1 MQAVVQHS
9 TTSSR
14 VGVALSILTL
24 TILAFAPLFTGR
36 AELRL
41 LSEVFAY
48 VALASLWNLLAGY
61 AGLMSVGQQAYVG
74 LGAYVTFWLSIVFGV
89 PPFLAALLSAVAAAI
104 VSLPV
109 AWLIFRLRGHYF
121 AIGTWVIAEVFRL
134 VAAQTSSLGGGS
146 GISLPVTVIQALAP
160 TRTMRELLFYFLSL
174 GVMTAVLL
182 AIILLLRSRH
192 GLALAAIRDNET
204 AARTSGVDVNKLK
217 LSIYI
222 GVAFGTA
229 LVGALIFL
237 QKLRISPETAFSVN
251 DWAAFIIFIVT
262 IGGIGRVE
270 GPIIGTIVFFL
281 LREFLADLG
290 TTYLIV
296 LGIMA
301 IAVMIIA
308 PQGLWG
314 FVANRF
320 GWQAFPLAR
329 HLTMRP

>member
-1 MQAVVQHS
+1 MADKISVAVI
-9 TTSSR
+9 
-14 VGVALSILTL
+14 G
-24 TILAFAPLFTGR
+24 
-36 AELRL
+36 
-41 LSEVFAY
+41 
-48 VALASLWNLLAGY
+48 
-61 AGLMSVGQQAYVG
+61 AGLMGHGIAQ
-74 LGAYVTFWLSIVFGV
+74 VF
-89 PPFLAALLSAVAAAI
+89 AVAGHPVTIYDPSAA
-104 VSLPV
+104 VLEKV
-109 AWLIFRLRGHYF
+109 VGR
-121 AIGTWVIAEVFRL
+121 IAANLEL
-134 VAAQTSSLGGGS
+134 LGEDMAAAQRVAPRATIKDAVKGASFIVEAAPEDLAIKQAVFAEIEADAAPDATLASNTS
-146 GISLPVTVIQALAP
+146 VIPITAIMGKLK
-160 TRTMRELLFYFLSL
+160 RRER
-174 GVMTAVLL
+174 AV
-182 AIILLLRSRH
+182 IILLLRSRH

-217 LSIYI
+217 LSIYN

-262 IGGIGRVE
+262 IGGIGCVE

-301 IAVMIIA
+301 IAVMIFA

-329 HLTMRP
+329 RLTMKS

>member
-1 MQAVVQHS
+1 MADKISVAVI
-9 TTSSR
+9 
-14 VGVALSILTL
+14 G
-24 TILAFAPLFTGR
+24 
-36 AELRL
+36 
-41 LSEVFAY
+41 
-48 VALASLWNLLAGY
+48 
-61 AGLMSVGQQAYVG
+61 AGLMGHGIAQ
-74 LGAYVTFWLSIVFGV
+74 VF
-89 PPFLAALLSAVAAAI
+89 AVAGHPVTIYDPSAA
-104 VSLPV
+104 VLEKV
-109 AWLIFRLRGHYF
+109 VGR
-121 AIGTWVIAEVFRL
+121 IAANLEL
-134 VAAQTSSLGGGS
+134 LGEDMAAAQRVAPRATIKDAVKGASFIVEAAPEDLAIKQAVFAEIEADAAPDATLASNSS
-146 GISLPVTVIQALAP
+146 VIPITAIMGKLK
-160 TRTMRELLFYFLSL
+160 RRER
-174 GVMTAVLL
+174 AV
-182 AIILLLRSRH
+182 IILLLRSRH

-204 AARTSGVDVNKLK
+204 AARTSGVDVNKRK

-251 DWAAFIIFIVT
+251 DWAAVIIFIVT

-301 IAVMIIA
+301 IAVMIFA

-329 HLTMRP
+329 RLTMKS

>member
-1 MQAVVQHS
+1 MADKISVAVI
-9 TTSSR
+9 
-14 VGVALSILTL
+14 G
-24 TILAFAPLFTGR
+24 
-36 AELRL
+36 
-41 LSEVFAY
+41 
-48 VALASLWNLLAGY
+48 
-61 AGLMSVGQQAYVG
+61 AGLMGHGIAQ
-74 LGAYVTFWLSIVFGV
+74 VF
-89 PPFLAALLSAVAAAI
+89 AVAGHPVTIYDPSAA
-104 VSLPV
+104 VLEKV
-109 AWLIFRLRGHYF
+109 VGR
-121 AIGTWVIAEVFRL
+121 IAANLEL
-134 VAAQTSSLGGGS
+134 LGEDMAAAQRVAPRATIKDAVKGASFIVEAAPEDLAIKQAIFAEIEADAAPDATLASNTS
-146 GISLPVTVIQALAP
+146 VIPITAIMGKLK
-160 TRTMRELLFYFLSL
+160 RRER
-174 GVMTAVLL
+174 AV
-182 AIILLLRSRH
+182 IILLLRSRH

-204 AARTSGVDVNKLK
+204 AARTSGVDVNKRK

-301 IAVMIIA
+301 IAVMIFA

-320 GWQAFPLAR
+320 GWQAFPQAR
-329 HLTMRP
+329 RLTMKS

>member
-1 MQAVVQHS
+1 MADKISVAVI
-9 TTSSR
+9 
-14 VGVALSILTL
+14 G
-24 TILAFAPLFTGR
+24 
-36 AELRL
+36 
-41 LSEVFAY
+41 
-48 VALASLWNLLAGY
+48 
-61 AGLMSVGQQAYVG
+61 AGLMGHGIAQ
-74 LGAYVTFWLSIVFGV
+74 VF
-89 PPFLAALLSAVAAAI
+89 AVAGHPVTIYDPSAA
-104 VSLPV
+104 VLEKV
-109 AWLIFRLRGHYF
+109 VGR
-121 AIGTWVIAEVFRL
+121 IAANLEL
-134 VAAQTSSLGGGS
+134 LGEDMAAAQRVAPRATIKDAVKGASFIVEAAPEDLAIKQAIFAEIEADAAPDATLASNTS
-146 GISLPVTVIQALAP
+146 VIPITAIMGKLK
-160 TRTMRELLFYFLSL
+160 RRER
-174 GVMTAVLL
+174 AV
-182 AIILLLRSRH
+182 IILLLRSRH

-204 AARTSGVDVNKLK
+204 AARTSGVDVNKRK

-251 DWAAFIIFIVT
+251 DWAAVIIFIVT

-301 IAVMIIA
+301 IAVMIFA

-329 HLTMRP
+329 RLTMKS

>member
-1 MQAVVQHS
+1 MADKISVAVI
-9 TTSSR
+9 
-14 VGVALSILTL
+14 G
-24 TILAFAPLFTGR
+24 
-36 AELRL
+36 
-41 LSEVFAY
+41 
-48 VALASLWNLLAGY
+48 
-61 AGLMSVGQQAYVG
+61 AGLMGHGIAQ
-74 LGAYVTFWLSIVFGV
+74 VF
-89 PPFLAALLSAVAAAI
+89 AVAGHPVTIYDPSAA
-104 VSLPV
+104 VLEKV
-109 AWLIFRLRGHYF
+109 VGR
-121 AIGTWVIAEVFRL
+121 IAANLEL
-134 VAAQTSSLGGGS
+134 LGEDMAAAQRVAPRATIKDAVKGASFIVEAAPEDLAIKQAIFAEIEADAAPDATLASNTS
-146 GISLPVTVIQALAP
+146 VIPITAIMGKLK
-160 TRTMRELLFYFLSL
+160 RRER
-174 GVMTAVLL
+174 AV
-182 AIILLLRSRH
+182 IILLLRSRH

-204 AARTSGVDVNKLK
+204 AARTSGVDVNKRK

-301 IAVMIIA
+301 IAVMIFA

-329 HLTMRP
+329 RLTMKS

>member
-1 MQAVVQHS
+1 MADKISVAVI
-9 TTSSR
+9 
-14 VGVALSILTL
+14 G
-24 TILAFAPLFTGR
+24 
-36 AELRL
+36 
-41 LSEVFAY
+41 
-48 VALASLWNLLAGY
+48 
-61 AGLMSVGQQAYVG
+61 AGLMGHGIAQ
-74 LGAYVTFWLSIVFGV
+74 VFGV
-89 PPFLAALLSAVAAAI
+89 AGHPVTIYDPSAAVLEKVVGRIAANLELLGEDMAAAQRVAPRATIKDAVKGASFI
-104 VSLPV
+104 VEAAPEDL
-109 AWLIFRLRGHYF
+109 AIKQAIFAEIEADAAPDATLASNTSVIPIT
-121 AIGTWVIAEVFRL
+121 AIMGKLKR
-134 VAAQTSSLGGGS
+134 
-146 GISLPVTVIQALAP
+146 
-160 TRTMRELLFYFLSL
+160 RER
-174 GVMTAVLL
+174 AV
-182 AIILLLRSRH
+182 IILLLRSRH

-204 AARTSGVDVNKLK
+204 AARTSGVDVNKRK

-251 DWAAFIIFIVT
+251 DWTAFIIFIVT
-262 IGGIGRVE
+262 IGGIGRLE

-301 IAVMIIA
+301 IAVMIFA

-329 HLTMRP
+329 RLTMKS

>member
-1 MQAVVQHS
+1 MADKISVAVI
-9 TTSSR
+9 
-14 VGVALSILTL
+14 G
-24 TILAFAPLFTGR
+24 
-36 AELRL
+36 
-41 LSEVFAY
+41 
-48 VALASLWNLLAGY
+48 
-61 AGLMSVGQQAYVG
+61 AGLMGHGIAQ
-74 LGAYVTFWLSIVFGV
+74 VF
-89 PPFLAALLSAVAAAI
+89 AVAGHPVTIYDPSAA
-104 VSLPV
+104 VLEKV
-109 AWLIFRLRGHYF
+109 VGR
-121 AIGTWVIAEVFRL
+121 IAANLEL
-134 VAAQTSSLGGGS
+134 LGEDMAAAQRVAPRATIKDAVKGASFIVEAAPEDLAIKQAVFAEIEADAAPDATLASNTS
-146 GISLPVTVIQALAP
+146 VIPITAIMGKLK
-160 TRTMRELLFYFLSL
+160 RRER
-174 GVMTAVLL
+174 AV
-182 AIILLLRSRH
+182 IILLLRSRH

-217 LSIYI
+217 LSIYN

-301 IAVMIIA
+301 IGVMIFA

-329 HLTMRP
+329 RLTMRS

>member
-1 MQAVVQHS
+1 VAGHPVTIYDPSAAVLEKVVGRIAANLELLGEDMAAAQRVAPRATIKDAVKGASFIVEAAPEDLAIKQAV
-9 TTSSR
+9 
-14 VGVALSILTL
+14 
-24 TILAFAPLFTGR
+24 FAEIEADAAPDAT
-36 AELRL
+36 
-41 LSEVFAY
+41 
-48 VALASLWNLLAGY
+48 LASNT
-61 AGLMSVGQQAYVG
+61 SVIPITAIMGK
-74 LGAYVTFWLSIVFGV
+74 LKRRER
-89 PPFLAALLSAVAAAI
+89 AV
-104 VSLPV
+104 
-109 AWLIFRLRGHYF
+109 
-121 AIGTWVIAEVFRL
+121 
-134 VAAQTSSLGGGS
+134 
-146 GISLPVTVIQALAP
+146 
-160 TRTMRELLFYFLSL
+160 
-174 GVMTAVLL
+174 
-182 AIILLLRSRH
+182 IILLLRSRH

-204 AARTSGVDVNKLK
+204 AARTSGVDVNKRK

-251 DWAAFIIFIVT
+251 DWAAVIIFIVT

-301 IAVMIIA
+301 IAVMIFA

-329 HLTMRP
+329 RLTMKS

>member
-1 MQAVVQHS
+1 MGHGIAQ
-9 TTSSR
+9 
-14 VGVALSILTL
+14 
-24 TILAFAPLFTGR
+24 
-36 AELRL
+36 
-41 LSEVFAY
+41 VFA
-48 VALASLWNLLAGY
+48 VAGHPVTIYDPSAAVLEKVVGRIAANLELLGEDMAAAQRMAPRATIKDAVKGASFIVEAAPEDLAIKQAIFAEIEADAAPDATLASNT
-61 AGLMSVGQQAYVG
+61 SVIPITAIMGK
-74 LGAYVTFWLSIVFGV
+74 LKRRER
-89 PPFLAALLSAVAAAI
+89 AV
-104 VSLPV
+104 
-109 AWLIFRLRGHYF
+109 
-121 AIGTWVIAEVFRL
+121 
-134 VAAQTSSLGGGS
+134 
-146 GISLPVTVIQALAP
+146 
-160 TRTMRELLFYFLSL
+160 
-174 GVMTAVLL
+174 
-182 AIILLLRSRH
+182 IILLLRSRH

-217 LSIYI
+217 LSIYN

-301 IAVMIIA
+301 IAVMIFA

-329 HLTMRP
+329 RLTMKS

>member
-1 MQAVVQHS
+1 MADKISVAVI
-9 TTSSR
+9 
-14 VGVALSILTL
+14 G
-24 TILAFAPLFTGR
+24 
-36 AELRL
+36 
-41 LSEVFAY
+41 
-48 VALASLWNLLAGY
+48 
-61 AGLMSVGQQAYVG
+61 AGLMGHGIAQ
-74 LGAYVTFWLSIVFGV
+74 VF
-89 PPFLAALLSAVAAAI
+89 AVAGHPVTIYDPSAA
-104 VSLPV
+104 VLEKV
-109 AWLIFRLRGHYF
+109 VGR
-121 AIGTWVIAEVFRL
+121 IAANLEL
-134 VAAQTSSLGGGS
+134 LGEDMAAAQRVAPRATIKDAVKGASFIVEAAPEDLAIKQAVFAEIEADAAPDATLASNTS
-146 GISLPVTVIQALAP
+146 VIPITAIMGKLK
-160 TRTMRELLFYFLSL
+160 RRER
-174 GVMTAVLL
+174 AV
-182 AIILLLRSRH
+182 IILLLRSRH

-251 DWAAFIIFIVT
+251 DWAAVIIFIVT

-281 LREFLADLG
+281 LRECLADLG

-301 IAVMIIA
+301 IAVMIFA

-329 HLTMRP
+329 RLTMKS

>member
-1 MQAVVQHS
+1 MADKISVAVI
-9 TTSSR
+9 
-14 VGVALSILTL
+14 G
-24 TILAFAPLFTGR
+24 
-36 AELRL
+36 
-41 LSEVFAY
+41 
-48 VALASLWNLLAGY
+48 
-61 AGLMSVGQQAYVG
+61 AGLMGHGIAQ
-74 LGAYVTFWLSIVFGV
+74 VF
-89 PPFLAALLSAVAAAI
+89 AVAGHPVTIYDPSAA
-104 VSLPV
+104 VLEKV
-109 AWLIFRLRGHYF
+109 VGR
-121 AIGTWVIAEVFRL
+121 IAANLEL
-134 VAAQTSSLGGGS
+134 LGEDMAAAQRVAPRATIKDAVKGASFIVEAAPEDLAIKQAIFADIEADAAPDATLASNTS
-146 GISLPVTVIQALAP
+146 VIPITAIMGMLK
-160 TRTMRELLFYFLSL
+160 RRER
-174 GVMTAVLL
+174 AV
-182 AIILLLRSRH
+182 IILLLRSRH

-301 IAVMIIA
+301 IAVMIFA

-329 HLTMRP
+329 RLTMKS

>member
-1 MQAVVQHS
+1 MADKISVAVI
-9 TTSSR
+9 
-14 VGVALSILTL
+14 G
-24 TILAFAPLFTGR
+24 
-36 AELRL
+36 
-41 LSEVFAY
+41 
-48 VALASLWNLLAGY
+48 
-61 AGLMSVGQQAYVG
+61 AGLMGHGIAQ
-74 LGAYVTFWLSIVFGV
+74 VF
-89 PPFLAALLSAVAAAI
+89 AVAGHPVTIYDPSAA
-104 VSLPV
+104 VLEKV
-109 AWLIFRLRGHYF
+109 VGR
-121 AIGTWVIAEVFRL
+121 IAANLEL
-134 VAAQTSSLGGGS
+134 LGEDMAAAQRVAPRATIKDAVKGASFIVEAAPEDLAIKQAVFAEIEADAAPDATLASNTS
-146 GISLPVTVIQALAP
+146 VIPITAIMGKLK
-160 TRTMRELLFYFLSL
+160 RRER
-174 GVMTAVLL
+174 AV
-182 AIILLLRSRH
+182 IILLLRSRH

-301 IAVMIIA
+301 IAVMIFA

-329 HLTMRP
+329 RLTMRS

>member
-1 MQAVVQHS
+1 MADKISVAVI
-9 TTSSR
+9 
-14 VGVALSILTL
+14 G
-24 TILAFAPLFTGR
+24 
-36 AELRL
+36 
-41 LSEVFAY
+41 
-48 VALASLWNLLAGY
+48 
-61 AGLMSVGQQAYVG
+61 AGLMGHGIAQ
-74 LGAYVTFWLSIVFGV
+74 VF
-89 PPFLAALLSAVAAAI
+89 AVAGHPVTIYDPSAA
-104 VSLPV
+104 VLEKV
-109 AWLIFRLRGHYF
+109 VGR
-121 AIGTWVIAEVFRL
+121 IAANLEL
-134 VAAQTSSLGGGS
+134 LGEDMAAAQRVAPRATIKDAVKGASFIVEAAPEDLAIKQAVFAEIDADAAPDATLASNTS
-146 GISLPVTVIQALAP
+146 VIPITAIMGKLK
-160 TRTMRELLFYFLSL
+160 RRER
-174 GVMTAVLL
+174 AV
-182 AIILLLRSRH
+182 IILLLRSRH

-301 IAVMIIA
+301 IGVMIFA

-329 HLTMRP
+329 RLTMRS

>member
-1 MQAVVQHS
+1 MADKISVAVI
-9 TTSSR
+9 
-14 VGVALSILTL
+14 G
-24 TILAFAPLFTGR
+24 TG
-36 AELRL
+36 
-41 LSEVFAY
+41 
-48 VALASLWNLLAGY
+48 
-61 AGLMSVGQQAYVG
+61 
-74 LGAYVTFWLSIVFGV
+74 
-89 PPFLAALLSAVAAAI
+89 
-104 VSLPV
+104 
-109 AWLIFRLRGHYF
+109 LRGHGIAQVF
-121 AIGTWVIAEVFRL
+121 AVAGHPVTIYDPSAAVLEKVVGRIAANLEL
-134 VAAQTSSLGGGS
+134 LGEDMAAAQRVAPRATIKDAVKGASFIVEAAPEDLAIKQAVFAEIEADAAPDATLASNTS
-146 GISLPVTVIQALAP
+146 VIPITAIMGKLK
-160 TRTMRELLFYFLSL
+160 RRER
-174 GVMTAVLL
+174 AV
-182 AIILLLRSRH
+182 IILLLRSRH

-217 LSIYI
+217 LSIYN

-301 IAVMIIA
+301 IAVMIFA

-329 HLTMRP
+329 RLTMKS

>member
-1 MQAVVQHS
+1 MADKISVAVI
-9 TTSSR
+9 
-14 VGVALSILTL
+14 G
-24 TILAFAPLFTGR
+24 
-36 AELRL
+36 
-41 LSEVFAY
+41 
-48 VALASLWNLLAGY
+48 
-61 AGLMSVGQQAYVG
+61 AGLMGHGIAQ
-74 LGAYVTFWLSIVFGV
+74 VF
-89 PPFLAALLSAVAAAI
+89 AVAGHPVTIYDPSAA
-104 VSLPV
+104 VLEKV
-109 AWLIFRLRGHYF
+109 VGR
-121 AIGTWVIAEVFRL
+121 IAANLEL
-134 VAAQTSSLGGGS
+134 LGEDMAAAQRVAPRATIKDAVKGASFIVEAAPEDLAIKQAVFAEIEADAAPDATLASNTS
-146 GISLPVTVIQALAP
+146 VIPITAIMGKLK
-160 TRTMRELLFYFLSL
+160 RRER
-174 GVMTAVLL
+174 AV
-182 AIILLLRSRH
+182 IILLLRSRH

-301 IAVMIIA
+301 IAVMIFA

-329 HLTMRP
+329 RLTMKS

>member
-1 MQAVVQHS
+1 MADKISVAVI
-9 TTSSR
+9 
-14 VGVALSILTL
+14 G
-24 TILAFAPLFTGR
+24 TG
-36 AELRL
+36 
-41 LSEVFAY
+41 
-48 VALASLWNLLAGY
+48 
-61 AGLMSVGQQAYVG
+61 
-74 LGAYVTFWLSIVFGV
+74 
-89 PPFLAALLSAVAAAI
+89 
-104 VSLPV
+104 
-109 AWLIFRLRGHYF
+109 LRGHGIAQVF
-121 AIGTWVIAEVFRL
+121 AVAGHPVTIYDPSAAVLEKVVGRIAANLEL
-134 VAAQTSSLGGGS
+134 LGEDMAAAQRVAPRATIKDAVKGASFIVEAAPEDLAIKQAVFAEIEADAAPDATLASNTS
-146 GISLPVTVIQALAP
+146 VIPITAIMGKLK
-160 TRTMRELLFYFLSL
+160 RRER
-174 GVMTAVLL
+174 AV
-182 AIILLLRSRH
+182 IILLLRSRH

-301 IAVMIIA
+301 IGVMIFA

-329 HLTMRP
+329 RLTMKS

>member
-1 MQAVVQHS
+1 MADKISVAVI
-9 TTSSR
+9 
-14 VGVALSILTL
+14 G
-24 TILAFAPLFTGR
+24 
-36 AELRL
+36 
-41 LSEVFAY
+41 
-48 VALASLWNLLAGY
+48 
-61 AGLMSVGQQAYVG
+61 AGLMGHGIAQ
-74 LGAYVTFWLSIVFGV
+74 VF
-89 PPFLAALLSAVAAAI
+89 AVAGHPVTIYDPSAA
-104 VSLPV
+104 VLEKV
-109 AWLIFRLRGHYF
+109 VGR
-121 AIGTWVIAEVFRL
+121 IAANLEL
-134 VAAQTSSLGGGS
+134 LGEDMAAAQRVAPRATIKDAVKGASFIVEAAPEDLAIKQAVFAEIEADAAPDATLASNTS
-146 GISLPVTVIQALAP
+146 VIPITAIMGKLK
-160 TRTMRELLFYFLSL
+160 RRER
-174 GVMTAVLL
+174 AV
-182 AIILLLRSRH
+182 IILLLRSRH

-301 IAVMIIA
+301 IGVMIFA

-329 HLTMRP
+329 RLTMKS

>member
-1 MQAVVQHS
+1 MADKISVAVI
-9 TTSSR
+9 
-14 VGVALSILTL
+14 G
-24 TILAFAPLFTGR
+24 
-36 AELRL
+36 
-41 LSEVFAY
+41 
-48 VALASLWNLLAGY
+48 
-61 AGLMSVGQQAYVG
+61 AGLMGHGIAQ
-74 LGAYVTFWLSIVFGV
+74 VF
-89 PPFLAALLSAVAAAI
+89 AVAGHPVTIYDPSAA
-104 VSLPV
+104 VLEKV
-109 AWLIFRLRGHYF
+109 VGR
-121 AIGTWVIAEVFRL
+121 IAANLEL
-134 VAAQTSSLGGGS
+134 LGEDMAAAQRVAPSATIRDAVKGASFIVEAAPEDLAIKQAIFAEIEADAAPDATLASNTS
-146 GISLPVTVIQALAP
+146 VIPITAIMGKLK
-160 TRTMRELLFYFLSL
+160 RRERA
-174 GVMTAVLL
+174 G
-182 AIILLLRSRH
+182 IILLLRSRH

-204 AARTSGVDVNKLK
+204 AARTSGVDVNKRK

-237 QKLRISPETAFSVN
+237 QKLRISPETALSVN
-251 DWAAFIIFIVT
+251 DWATFIIFIVT
-262 IGGIGRVE
+262 IGGIGPVE

-301 IAVMIIA
+301 IAVMIFA

-329 HLTMRP
+329 RLTMKS

>member
-1 MQAVVQHS
+1 MADKISVAVI
-9 TTSSR
+9 
-14 VGVALSILTL
+14 G
-24 TILAFAPLFTGR
+24 
-36 AELRL
+36 
-41 LSEVFAY
+41 
-48 VALASLWNLLAGY
+48 
-61 AGLMSVGQQAYVG
+61 AGLMGHGIAQ
-74 LGAYVTFWLSIVFGV
+74 VF
-89 PPFLAALLSAVAAAI
+89 AVAGHPVTIYDPSAA
-104 VSLPV
+104 VLEKV
-109 AWLIFRLRGHYF
+109 VGR
-121 AIGTWVIAEVFRL
+121 IAANLEL
-134 VAAQTSSLGGGS
+134 LGEDMAAAQRVAPRATIKDAVKGASFIVEAAPEDLAIKQAIFAEIEADAAPDATLASNTS
-146 GISLPVTVIQALAP
+146 VIPITAIMGKLK
-160 TRTMRELLFYFLSL
+160 RRER
-174 GVMTAVLL
+174 AV
-182 AIILLLRSRH
+182 IILLLRSRH

-301 IAVMIIA
+301 IAVMIFA

-329 HLTMRP
+329 RLTMKS